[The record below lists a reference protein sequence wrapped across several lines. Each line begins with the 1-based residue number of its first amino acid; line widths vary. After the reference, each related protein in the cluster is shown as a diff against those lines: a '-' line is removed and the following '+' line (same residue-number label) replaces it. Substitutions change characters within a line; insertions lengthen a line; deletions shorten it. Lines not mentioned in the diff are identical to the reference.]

1 MGRLTTRRPVMRI
14 GADGGRTQRPGTLDV
29 EEPLEIRV
37 AGVSSVVTLRT
48 PGHDVELAHGFLLT
62 QGVIGGAG
70 DVRVARYCNSLD
82 AEGRNTYNV
91 LDVDLAPGVPA
102 PAAGLTSSFSTTSF
116 SGVCGKA
123 SLEAVRLPTRHSP
136 ADDDVRVDP
145 RLFAELP
152 GRLRGVVD
160 GTGELHAAGL
170 FTADGEPITV
180 REDVDGRN
188 AVDKVLGR
196 AVLDDRVPARGA
208 VLVVSGRVSFE
219 LAQKAVMAGVPI
231 LAAASAPSS
240 LAVDLAADAGLTV
253 VGCVREGLTVYT
265 GLHRVAGPDV
275 QADGAA

>member
-1 MGRLTTRRPVMRI
+1 MGRLTTRRPVVRI
-14 GADGGRTQRPGTLDV
+14 GADGGRTQRPETLDV

-48 PGHDVELAHGFLLT
+48 PGHVVELVHGVLLT

-102 PAAGLTSSFSTTSF
+102 PAAGLTSSFRTTSF
-116 SGVCGKA
+116 SGVCGSA
-123 SLEAVRLPTRHSP
+123 SLEAVRLRTRHSP

-152 GRLRGVVD
+152 GRLRGLVD

-170 FTADGEPITV
+170 FNADGEPITV
-180 REDVDGRN
+180 REDIDERN

-231 LAAASAPSS
+231 LTAASAPSS
-240 LAVDLAADAGLTV
+240 LAVELAADAGLTV
-253 VGCVREGLTVYT
+253 AGCVREGLTIYT
-265 GLHRVAGPDV
+265 GLHRVAGQDG